1 MPPWPEIIR
10 LKTHAICKEHGT
22 KKFEINGSSDHP
34 AYRQLISA
42 CENQGSCLH
51 TLWSR
56 SSRPRDLGHKTAYSL
71 CSLRWSLQGWKY
83 SQSHRCVGQTYG
95 NVMKTVVAWHTKI
108 RGSMHLETGVPRS
121 MGEGLA
127 ASRRCQV
134 RALHFNTNWQS
145 YHTAL
150 RSILKYSCN
159 FGKMSCSP
167 CVVVYVT
174 WTLLTPAQVVPL
186 AIYCLLVWGEGFS
199 LLFPLVLY

>member
-1 MPPWPEIIR
+1 M
-10 LKTHAICKEHGT
+10 
-22 KKFEINGSSDHP
+22 
-34 AYRQLISA
+34 
-42 CENQGSCLH
+42 
-51 TLWSR
+51 
-56 SSRPRDLGHKTAYSL
+56 RPRVHTYIHPEVDRLGLGTSVTKRLTHYVVFGGAYKVWSTANLIAASDK
-71 CSLRWSLQGWKY
+71 RM
-83 SQSHRCVGQTYG
+83 
-95 NVMKTVVAWHTKI
+95 MKTTVAWHTKI